1 LKGEED
7 AGFFIGTSAMARRT
21 SSLGF
26 DELLVVNP
34 SPACLGAFCV
44 EPMNRLA
51 RLRRVRHGT
60 RIAGQSALL
69 GKNGARYALRRR
81 TPHSHAPPG
90 RWFLGDD
97 GMLYQVWP

>member
-1 LKGEED
+1 M
-7 AGFFIGTSAMARRT
+7 TRRT

-44 EPMNRLA
+44 EPVNRLA

-60 RIAGQSALL
+60 RIARRSAFL
-69 GKNGARYALRRR
+69 GEASARYPLRRR
-81 TPHSHAPPG
+81 TPRSHAPPG
-90 RWFLGDD
+90 LWFLGDD